1 MPFIILFLYLVI
13 IYVFLFSFYDNNTF
27 DNLELLKEKRK
38 KTKKKILKASILSS
52 AVVPALRNYNSL
64 LILSI
69 LFLKR

>member
-38 KTKKKILKASILSS
+38 KTKKNPQSLYTVISS
-52 AVVPALRNYNSL
+52 SSGFEEL
-64 LILSI
+64 
-69 LFLKR
+69 

>member
-38 KTKKKILKASILSS
+38 KTKKILKASILSS